1 MSRGL
6 CGVIAILLLFSAACS
21 LPSMTKPMSE
31 EEAVQATVSY
41 MMTNAAT
48 AGLPAIS
55 TPTKLSPYSVPT
67 NTSQS
72 QTTAVPLATTIPP
85 STATVTVTQNTT
97 PCNLASFVM
106 DVNYPDGTEVIGGT
120 AFTKT
125 WRLMNAG
132 TCTWTSAYSLV
143 FYDGAQMN
151 GPLTQPLPGT
161 VSPGQTADIS
171 VKLTAPASPNTYTG
185 YWKLRDP
192 NGEVFGLASGAFWV
206 EIKSMLVTVKPPIV
220 GNWPT
225 VKQGDSGPL
234 IAALQLLLRFNGQ
247 TLSVDG
253 QYGLQTRLAV
263 GGFQTQTGLT
273 SDGVVGPKTW
283 AKLVSGAQLAQ
294 GINNEST
301 RALQVL
307 LREKYDYDI
316 DADGVF
322 GPATKNAVIDFQKS
336 VNMTPDGV
344 VTPLVWQALI
354 SN

>member
-21 LPSMTKPMSE
+21 LPSMAKPMSE

-97 PCNLASFVM
+97 PCNLAEFVL

-185 YWKLRDP
+185 YWKLRDS

-220 GNWPT
+220 GNWPNC
-225 VKQGDSGPL
+225 QARRFWPINCCSAAL
-234 IAALQLLLRFNGQ
+234 IAF
-247 TLSVDG
+247 
-253 QYGLQTRLAV
+253 
-263 GGFQTQTGLT
+263 
-273 SDGVVGPKTW
+273 
-283 AKLVSGAQLAQ
+283 
-294 GINNEST
+294 
-301 RALQVL
+301 
-307 LREKYDYDI
+307 
-316 DADGVF
+316 
-322 GPATKNAVIDFQKS
+322 
-336 VNMTPDGV
+336 
-344 VTPLVWQALI
+344 
-354 SN
+354 